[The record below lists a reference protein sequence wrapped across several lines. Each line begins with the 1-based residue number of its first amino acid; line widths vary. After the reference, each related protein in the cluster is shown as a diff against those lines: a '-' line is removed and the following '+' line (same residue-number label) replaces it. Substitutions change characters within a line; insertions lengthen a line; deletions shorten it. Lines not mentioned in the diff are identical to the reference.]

1 MHHGSDIIDYT
12 ADDAKYYTRR
22 TKQVS
27 QSAQQCGE
35 VADGGSAPKCIQI
48 SSVSYSPKRVILFL
62 WVSAYPKIGSH
73 TQCSCHMSDIV
84 NISRSS

>member
-1 MHHGSDIIDYT
+1 MHHSSDIIDYT

-48 SSVSYSPKRVILFL
+48 SSVSYSP
-62 WVSAYPKIGSH
+62 
-73 TQCSCHMSDIV
+73 
-84 NISRSS
+84 